1 MAPALIVKNFQTKIN
16 MIYQQIN
23 VPPRLISMRPRVK
36 IKCRGDK
43 MLTFDKKLI
52 GKKLQMA
59 RKEKGYTQEH
69 LSELVGISNRT
80 LNLMEKGKSGMK
92 LETLIKFCNSLDVSP
107 NYILSYKS
115 NGNDEGIS
123 LNRFTPE
130 QQKIIKEFLDTFE
143 KLSDTIYKSE

>member
-1 MAPALIVKNFQTKIN
+1 
-16 MIYQQIN
+16 
-23 VPPRLISMRPRVK
+23 MRPRVK
-36 IKCRGDK
+36 IKCRGDT
-43 MLTFDKKLI
+43 MLTFDKELM
-52 GKKLQMA
+52 GKKLQMV

-115 NGNDEGIS
+115 NGNDEEIS

-143 KLSDTIYKSE
+143 KLSDTIYKNK

>member
-1 MAPALIVKNFQTKIN
+1 
-16 MIYQQIN
+16 
-23 VPPRLISMRPRVK
+23 MRPRVK

-115 NGNDEGIS
+115 NGNDEEIL

-143 KLSDTIYKSE
+143 KLSDTIYKNE

>member
-1 MAPALIVKNFQTKIN
+1 
-16 MIYQQIN
+16 
-23 VPPRLISMRPRVK
+23 
-36 IKCRGDK
+36 
-43 MLTFDKKLI
+43 MLTFDKELM

-80 LNLMEKGKSGMK
+80 LNLMEKGKSRMK

-115 NGNDEGIS
+115 NSNDEEIS

-143 KLSDTIYKSE
+143 KLSDTIYKNK